1 MIQQLLQCR
10 KCVNRAIPFLLIGF
24 FMLII
29 LHVQAGNREF
39 KTSVLLKGNGIY
51 EMKVGDI
58 VMEIDAE
65 RGARIISFRMKDQE
79 VLSTATVHAE
89 NYGSTLWLSPQT
101 WKWPPYPVLD
111 LEHYQAK
118 VKRNALYLT
127 SAVDSAS
134 GCKISKTIIANKS
147 DSSFSIRYVIT
158 NISRKDKS
166 LAPWEVTRVPAG
178 GLSFFPIG
186 TPGGY
191 SKSNMA
197 TKDINDIVWFTYHPE
212 LITDHQKL
220 FRNGSEGW
228 LAHTNHGLIFIKQFS
243 DIGIEQEAPHETEV
257 ELYTNKDRTYIEL
270 ENQGPYTTL
279 LPGKSVSWTVKW
291 YLRKVP
297 PAIDTTDGSDKLA
310 DFVRKTIQYSK
321 NPIKSH

>member
-1 MIQQLLQCR
+1 MVQQLLQYR
-10 KCVNRAIPFLLIGF
+10 KCVNRVIPFLLIGF

-65 RGARIISFRMKDQE
+65 RGARILSFRMKDRE
-79 VLSTATVHAE
+79 MLSTAAVHAE

-111 LEHYQAK
+111 RERYRARI
-118 VKRNALYLT
+118 KRNALYLS
-127 SAVDSAS
+127 SADDSVS
-134 GCKISKTIIANKS
+134 GCKIAKTFVASIA

-158 NISRKDKS
+158 NISRKDKPV
-166 LAPWEVTRVPAG
+166 APWEVSRVPAG

-191 SKSNMA
+191 SRSNMA
-197 TKDINDIVWFTYHPE
+197 TKDMNGIIWFTYHPE

-228 LAHTNHGLIFIKQFS
+228 LAHTNHGLIFIKQFP
-243 DIGIEQEAPHETEV
+243 DIGIAQEAPHETEV
-257 ELYTNKDRTYIEL
+257 ELYANKDRTYIEL
-270 ENQGPYTTL
+270 ENQGTYKTL
-279 LPGKSVSWTVKW
+279 RPGKSVSWTVKW
-291 YLRKVP
+291 YLRNVP
-297 PAIDTTDGSDKLA
+297 PAVDATEGSEKLV
-310 DFVRKTIQYSK
+310 DFVRKTIQ
-321 NPIKSH
+321 